1 MNTKIF
7 FAFDERIPNG
17 ILSELAQFGAETRQ
31 VEYDP
36 FLGEEICFLNVNTKQ
51 SLIKVMQYFQNL
63 NDFKFKYYQ
72 PITEKLQVALPE

>member
-17 ILSELAQFGAETRQ
+17 ILSELAQFGADCRQ

-36 FLGEEICFLNVNTKQ
+36 FLGEEICFLRIQTKQ

-63 NDFKFKYYQ
+63 NDFRFKYYQ
-72 PITEKLQVALPE
+72 PVTEKFQMALQE